1 MSPKYTANRTIYQ
14 LSLDFKT
21 GIEDRDQAVR
31 LNYHCR
37 KISDML
43 SENLY
48 QFMNKEITME
58 IKTLIS

>member
-1 MSPKYTANRTIYQ
+1 M
-14 LSLDFKT
+14 
-21 GIEDRDQAVR
+21 EDCDQAVK

-37 KISDML
+37 KISDKL
-43 SENLY
+43 SVNLN

>member
-1 MSPKYTANRTIYQ
+1 M
-14 LSLDFKT
+14 
-21 GIEDRDQAVR
+21 EDRDQAVTYR

-48 QFMNKEITME
+48 QFMIKEITME